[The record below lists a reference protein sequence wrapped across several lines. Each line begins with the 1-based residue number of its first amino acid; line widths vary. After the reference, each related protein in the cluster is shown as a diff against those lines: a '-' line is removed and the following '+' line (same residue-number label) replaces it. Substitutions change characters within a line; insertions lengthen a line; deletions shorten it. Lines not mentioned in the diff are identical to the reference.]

1 MANRSYPMT
10 APRLQELRDELKH
23 KIEVERPAL
32 AARLKAAIEM
42 GDLSENAD
50 YHDAKETQGF
60 LEGRIQELQEMILGA
75 EIIDEAQAKS
85 TPSSVQ
91 LGSRITVVEQG
102 ESDSETFFLVGKVEA
117 NPREGKI

>member
-1 MANRSYPMT
+1 MANRNYPMT
-10 APRLQELRDELKH
+10 AARLKELREELKH
-23 KIEVERPAL
+23 KEEVERSAL

-60 LEGRIQELQEMILGA
+60 LEGRIQELKAMILGA

-85 TPSSVQ
+85 KPTSVQ
-91 LGSRITVVEQG
+91 LGSRITVVEEG
-102 ESDSETFFLVGKVEA
+102 ESETETFFLVGKVEA
-117 NPREGKI
+117 N